1 MWKYSLLLK
10 NFMFIRLG
18 NCCIFFRSI
27 LLTVLLR
34 SFSSALALL
43 PACWWLQYKKRE
55 SVYTKDR
62 GNSVSRHGRF
72 FFLFFFFE
80 NKLIETFIIFGTFSL
95 RELLNTRVISTR
107 PLLRIIFVIKI
118 FVMHAESR
126 NSRKYCS
133 TKIWSYTVIH
143 SGLLNS

>member
-27 LLTVLLR
+27 LFTVLFR

-43 PACWWLQYKKRE
+43 PACWRLQYEKRE

-62 GNSVSRHGRF
+62 GNSVSRQGRF
-72 FFLFFFFE
+72 FFFFL
-80 NKLIETFIIFGTFSL
+80 NKLIETLSSGIFPL
-95 RELLNTRVISTR
+95 RELLNTRQCYIDTPITS
-107 PLLRIIFVIKI
+107 FN
-118 FVMHAESR
+118 F
-126 NSRKYCS
+126 CD
-133 TKIWSYTVIH
+133 
-143 SGLLNS
+143 